1 MSLAAY
7 QNSQDLNVLSA
18 SPVEL
23 VRLLYRG
30 AIAAVRTA
38 RENLETGDIRGRS
51 RQITK
56 ACSIIEEL
64 TVSLDKE
71 RGGKVALDLAELY
84 VYMHQ
89 RLIQAN
95 IEQIGGPLA
104 EVEKL
109 LVTLLE
115 AWQQVPD
122 ELSQPVREERPAVPS
137 YGARGDDDYMAVRPS
152 VHLSA

>member
-30 AIAAVRTA
+30 AIGAVRTA
-38 RENLETGDIRGRS
+38 RENLEQGDIRGRS

-64 TVSLDKE
+64 TVSLDKG
-71 RGGKVALDLAELY
+71 RGGKVAADLAELY
-84 VYMHQ
+84 VYMHR
-89 RLIQAN
+89 RLIEAN
-95 IEQIGGPLA
+95 IEQIGGPLV

-109 LVTLLE
+109 LQTLLE
-115 AWQQVPD
+115 AWQQIPD
-122 ELSQPVREERPAVPS
+122 EQAQPVREERPTVPT
-137 YGARGDDDYMAVRPS
+137 YGSSVEDDYVAFRPS

>member
-30 AIAAVRTA
+30 AIGAVRAA
-38 RENLETGDIRGRS
+38 RENLEQGDIRGRS

-71 RGGKVALDLAELY
+71 RGGKVAADLAELY
-84 VYMHQ
+84 VYMHR
-89 RLIQAN
+89 RLIEAN
-95 IEQIGGPLA
+95 IEQVGGPLA

-109 LVTLLE
+109 LQTLLE
-115 AWQQVPD
+115 AWQQIPD
-122 ELSQPVREERPAVPS
+122 EQPPPARAERP
-137 YGARGDDDYMAVRPS
+137 
-152 VHLSA
+152 